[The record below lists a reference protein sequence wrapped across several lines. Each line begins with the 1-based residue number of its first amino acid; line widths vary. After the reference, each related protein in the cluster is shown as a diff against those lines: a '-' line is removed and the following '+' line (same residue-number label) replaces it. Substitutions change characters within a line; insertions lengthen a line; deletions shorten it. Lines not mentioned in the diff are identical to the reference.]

1 MKHSI
6 LTSTLIFHAL
16 AFITSSGT
24 SQVKPDTMKTY
35 YLDPITVT
43 ATNIEALRSKVPN
56 AVSLITKTDLLES
69 GESSVLRIISEMVP
83 GVFVTERGI
92 LGYGVSSGAA
102 GGISIRGSGGS
113 PNTEV
118 LVLTDGRPQM
128 MGLMGHPLPDTYL
141 NSGIERVEIIRGPA
155 SLMHGTNAMGGVI
168 NIIREKPSTDGLAGS
183 IGISDGSFNTQKYE
197 GELGYGSE
205 NSGISF
211 DASRFETDGEREYS
225 LFRENNGAV
234 RGWTALSDHYTLK
247 ADGNVSSYKAYDPG
261 TVYAPAVNN
270 WYDIVRGSSGLS
282 IDDRYAQIQGAL
294 KVFYNWGVHDIYDGF
309 HSTDNN
315 IGALLY
321 QGFPVF
327 PDNETTVGV
336 DYKNYGGRANQ
347 GTLDYGDHFITETG
361 AYVLTQQDVF
371 NAANISAGV
380 RLNHHS
386 LYGDEVVPQ
395 FGVAFRIDN
404 ATTIKASA
412 GKGFRS
418 PTIREL
424 YLFPAPT
431 PTLKPERMWDYEAS
445 FLHSFLDNIASMEVT
460 AFLNEGTNQI
470 RLLGNYPNFTYSNSG
485 AFTHRGIEFSGNLHP
500 NVNLNIDITYSYL
513 DPGEQTAAN
522 PKNKLYVGGRYSVA
536 PVTFSLGAQWVS
548 GLYGDDNHNEPLSE
562 YALLNARVTGQ
573 ITNKLSAYLSAENL
587 LGRDYSI
594 MYGYPLPGR
603 TIFGGLSWA
612 MR

>member
-1 MKHSI
+1 M
-6 LTSTLIFHAL
+6 LTLAL
-16 AFITSSGT
+16 LSSSGS
-24 SQVKPDTMKTY
+24 SQVKPDTTKTF

-43 ATNIEALRSKVPN
+43 ATNVEALNSRVPN
-56 AVSLITKTDLLES
+56 AVSLISKTELAES
-69 GESSVLRIISEMVP
+69 AESSVLRVISERVP
-83 GVFVTERGI
+83 GVFVTERGV
-92 LGYGVSSGAA
+92 LGYGVSNGAA

-128 MGLMGHPLPDTYL
+128 MGLMGHPLPDTYV

-168 NIIREKPSTDGLAGS
+168 NIIREKPPTDGLAAS
-183 IGISDGSFNTQKYE
+183 LGISDGSFNTQKYE
-197 GELGYGSE
+197 GELGYGTDHE
-205 NSGISF
+205 GFSF
-211 DASRFETDGEREYS
+211 DASHFETDGQREYS

-234 RGWTALSDHYTLK
+234 RGWTMLDEHYSLH

-261 TVYAPAVNN
+261 TVFTPAVNN
-270 WYDIVRGSSGLS
+270 WYDIVRGSSGVS
-282 IDDRYAQIQGAL
+282 VEDRYGESQGAL

-315 IGALLY
+315 VGALLY
-321 QGFPVF
+321 QGFPLF
-327 PDNETTVGV
+327 SGNLTTAGIDYKRYGGTATQGSTDFGEHFINET
-336 DYKNYGGRANQ
+336 A
-347 GTLDYGDHFITETG
+347 
-361 AYVLTQQDVF
+361 AYILTQQDVWST
-371 NAANISAGV
+371 ATVSAGV

-386 LYGDEVVPQ
+386 LYGNETVPQ
-395 FGVAFRIDN
+395 IGVAYRVDD

-431 PTLKPERMWDYEAS
+431 PTLMPERMWDYEVS
-445 FLHSFLDNIASMEVT
+445 VLHAFPDNVATIEAT

-485 AFTHRGIEFSGNLHP
+485 AFTHRGVELSGSIRPIGNLDFD
-500 NVNLNIDITYSYL
+500 VTYSYL
-513 DPGEQTAAN
+513 DPGDQTAAN
-522 PKNKLYVGGRYSVA
+522 PKNKLYVGGKFGVS
-536 PVTFSLGAQWVS
+536 PLTFSLGLQHVS
-548 GLYGDDNHNEPLSE
+548 GLYGDDNHKEPLSE
-562 YALLNARVTGQ
+562 YTLLDVRVMGR
-573 ITNKLSAYLSAENL
+573 ITNALSAYVSVENL

-594 MYGYPLPGR
+594 MYGYPMPGR
-603 TIFGGLSWA
+603 TIFCGLRYA
-612 MR
+612 AL